1 MNTAVIKLQAA
12 RVLLYT
18 FIIILALLCFLP
30 FYIMIVN
37 STRTSQEINT
47 GISLIPGTA
56 LIENYYAIQKRA
68 ENFDFS
74 RSFLNSAFVA
84 VSAVIL
90 SQYISALTAFGFAF
104 YGFPF
109 KKLIFGIVMA
119 SMMIP
124 VQLTIFGF
132 YHLVSLLGLLDN
144 LLALILPAVAAPFS
158 VYFLHQYVRS
168 VLPQDIIQAARMD
181 GAHDLLIFHHIAL
194 PIMSPG
200 IATIAIFSFVANWNN
215 FLFPLV
221 ILSSEENFTLP
232 LIIASLKS
240 SLYRTDSGA
249 TYLAVAL
256 SIIPIIMVFIFLQ
269 RYLITAVSF
278 GSLRE

>member
-1 MNTAVIKLQAA
+1 
-12 RVLLYT
+12 
-18 FIIILALLCFLP
+18 
-30 FYIMIVN
+30 
-37 STRTSQEINT
+37 
-47 GISLIPGTA
+47 
-56 LIENYYAIQKRA
+56 
-68 ENFDFS
+68 
-74 RSFLNSAFVA
+74 
-84 VSAVIL
+84 
-90 SQYISALTAFGFAF
+90 
-104 YGFPF
+104 
-109 KKLIFGIVMA
+109 
-119 SMMIP
+119 
-124 VQLTIFGF
+124 
-132 YHLVSLLGLLDN
+132 
-144 LLALILPAVAAPFS
+144 
-158 VYFLHQYVRS
+158 
-168 VLPQDIIQAARMD
+168 MD